1 MILERIKEYPDGI
14 ANVFRRF
21 PLALFFSLAAT
32 VIFILDQTIRFRFTR
47 INGVDCI
54 KEWLLYYPLGA
65 MGIAFAVS
73 LVFETVAN
81 KRFRVLTHL
90 SANLFWAALCA
101 ILIYSYGSLED
112 ESLRFS
118 LSACYVTIFSAPI
131 IMPFLKQENDTPL
144 WFYACRLLSNT
155 ALAASISL
163 VFFGILWGLMDCI
176 FSLVNY
182 QGSNSPY
189 FEDIAIFSF
198 CFLTPLLALSAQPHL
213 KSEAPA
219 AALGKIRE
227 LVDFG
232 KVSGLVG
239 SVASLVTSAF
249 VALFAIVFISF
260 FFLKDEGL
268 FERIVCALVPDKHE
282 LTLSKTLSEIKQLLS
297 RYFGGLVIEMLGV
310 ALVDFLGLW
319 FIARID
325 FSYAIGIAFIAG
337 ILNVIPYVGPIFG
350 AGIGV
355 VFGIVLK
362 LGTGAGLA
370 VNIWLFALIIL
381 AIMLSAQLID
391 NLIYQPLIY
400 STSIKAHPLEI
411 FIVLLMAGHIGGT
424 VGMLVAIPAYT
435 VVRVVA
441 IRFFYRYKIIQR
453 LVPNLS
459 DEDKIIENID

>member
-1 MILERIKEYPDGI
+1 MENERNTEKLAGYIIKLGGLAMVLALCWYFKNVLIYIIVAFVVSMIGRPLMQLMRKIRIKGKSAPNWLLAVLTILLIFFFI
-14 ANVFRRF
+14 AIIVTQMI
-21 PLALFFSLAAT
+21 PLVSNIVRDAS
-32 VIFILDQTIRFRFTR
+32 TIEASSYFEANP
-47 INGVDCI
+47 IDKLN
-54 KEWLLYYPLGA
+54 EWLIGMFPNLGDD
-65 MGIAFAVS
+65 FD
-73 LVFETVAN
+73 
-81 KRFRVLTHL
+81 L
-90 SANLFWAALCA
+90 SE
-101 ILIYSYGSLED
+101 LI
-112 ESLRFS
+112 
-118 LSACYVTIFSAPI
+118 
-131 IMPFLKQENDTPL
+131 
-144 WFYACRLLSNT
+144 
-155 ALAASISL
+155 
-163 VFFGILWGLMDCI
+163 
-176 FSLVNY
+176 
-182 QGSNSPY
+182 
-189 FEDIAIFSF
+189 
-198 CFLTPLLALSAQPHL
+198 
-213 KSEAPA
+213 
-219 AALGKIRE
+219 LGKIRE

-232 KVSGLVG
+232 KVSGIVG

-260 FFLKDEGL
+260 FFLKEEGL
-268 FERIVCALVPDKHE
+268 FERIVCAFVPDKHE

-319 FIARID
+319 LIARID

-337 ILNVIPYVGPIFG
+337 MLNVIPYVGPIFG
-350 AGIGV
+350 AGIGM

-453 LVPNLS
+453 LVPDLS
-459 DEDKIIENID
+459 EEDKIIENID